1 MLHACD
7 VGRYQGLFLR
17 EGSEVHALRL
27 QDLRAEL
34 AGHVGLAVL
43 VKGHQLVHAE
53 DSQLH
58 IHLSTVDIML
68 QLGDELI
75 HIAVCGNVVSNTV
88 HHDIKRHH
96 PLQQQLAYVVELGR
110 SSLLLV

>member
-1 MLHACD
+1 MLLVAD
-7 VGRYQGLFLR
+7 IGVYQGNTI
-17 EGSEVHALRL
+17 GDVSEIQALWL
-27 QDLRAEL
+27 QDFRAEL

-96 PLQQQLAYVVELGR
+96 PL
-110 SSLLLV
+110 